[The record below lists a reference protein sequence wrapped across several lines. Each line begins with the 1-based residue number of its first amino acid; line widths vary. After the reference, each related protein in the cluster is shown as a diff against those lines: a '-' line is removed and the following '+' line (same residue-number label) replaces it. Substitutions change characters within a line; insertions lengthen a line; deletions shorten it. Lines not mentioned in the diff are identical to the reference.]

1 MIKTLK
7 VEGMSCKHC
16 VMHVKEALLAVEGVN
31 DVSIDLAKGQAL
43 VKTKTAVDDAS
54 LKSAVEE
61 AGYTVINII

>member
-31 DVSIDLAKGQAL
+31 DVSIDLAKGQVL

>member
-43 VKTKTAVDDAS
+43 VKAKTAVDDAS